1 MKRKEVRI
9 DGREWRY
16 DALRIVMSFLV
27 VLLHVAAYHID
38 INGSISPFLYNAMGR
53 LAVPVFFMVTGAISI
68 PRVETGRSTLRRM
81 VRRVLVPLALA
92 AVGYAAL
99 RKVAQGESFFMI
111 IWQSACAA
119 PYYHLP
125 FMYQL
130 AMVYCLLPLLQA
142 AWRGMSYRCRI
153 VLPLALLLLMELSV
167 AGAYIPLAQNAYF
180 LIYALVGA
188 ALDELMK
195 GNRQGVFKPAWW
207 KTLLLGGVAIA
218 CLVATGL
225 RVRSASMAAGM
236 LAERGWEYMMPLIA
250 VAAIACYLAFW
261 TMPDLIPPELRRGLA
276 TVNGTTLGIYLWH
289 PALIL
294 IMVSTWHI
302 GGHVLSFP
310 WKAGRPAVIILME
323 AVAIWLLS
331 GAAAAL
337 CGSIGS
343 GIGRLICLRK
353 EKNDGA
359 RA

>member
-9 DGREWRY
+9 DEREWRY

-27 VLLHVAAYHID
+27 VLVHDSAYYVD
-38 INGSISPFLYNAMGR
+38 VYGDKLPFVYSAMGR

-81 VRRVLVPLALA
+81 VRRVLVPLALT

-99 RKVAQGESFFMI
+99 RQVAQGESFFTI
-111 IWQSACAA
+111 IRMSVGVP

-130 AMVYCLLPLLQA
+130 ALLYCLLPLLQA
-142 AWRGMSYRCRI
+142 AWRGMTHRCRT
-153 VLPLALLLLMELSV
+153 VLSFVLLLLMELGV
-167 AGAYIPLAQNAYF
+167 MGAYVPMAWEAYF
-180 LIYALVGA
+180 LVYALVGA

-195 GNRQGVFKPAWW
+195 DNRQGLFKPAWW
-207 KTLLLGGVAIA
+207 KTLLLGGVAVI
-218 CLVATGL
+218 CLGITGVQVR
-225 RVRSASMAAGM
+225 RVSWAAGA
-236 LAERGWEYMMPLIA
+236 LVESGWEYMKPL
-250 VAAIACYLAFW
+250 VATAGIACYTAFRL
-261 TMPDLIPPELRRGLA
+261 MPDPIPAWLRHVLT
-276 TVNGTTLGIYLWH
+276 TVNAWTLGIYLWH
-289 PALIL
+289 PALIM
-294 IMVSTWHI
+294 IMVNSCEI
-302 GGHVLSFP
+302 GGCVFSFP
-310 WKAGRPAVIILME
+310 WKGGKPDVIIPME

-337 CGSIGS
+337 CSSIGS
-343 GIGRLICLRK
+343 GIGWLICLRK